1 MIRNWVKYCTNGCY
15 QWTHSVFV
23 KHIYYTSSCSWVI
36 GVRFLGPI
44 SWRWELSKP
53 KSTKIL
59 FLAPSWKYHLSNGPL
74 SRGRLI
80 PRLVCIFFFSVSQFL
95 LQVLS
100 RTFTQP
106 APFLESAWSLSH
118 PDRGFCPSHSGYTT
132 QFWFLERFAQC
143 WWVSNLS
150 TNPLCGPFHINCQ
163 GISRFSQFTSVF
175 LTFEY
180 FLPPNLGALWLKLP
194 FTLLMRFSL

>member
-23 KHIYYTSSCSWVI
+23 KHIYCTSSCSWVI

-59 FLAPSWKYHLSNGPL
+59 FLAPSRKYHLSNGPL

-80 PRLVCIFFFSVSQFL
+80 PRLVGILFFSVSPVFTTGL
-95 LQVLS
+95 VTDIYPTRPLFGVCVISFSPWSRVLS
-100 RTFTQP
+100 FSFRVY
-106 APFLESAWSLSH
+106 
-118 PDRGFCPSHSGYTT
+118 HSV
-132 QFWFLERFAQC
+132 L
-143 WWVSNLS
+143 
-150 TNPLCGPFHINCQ
+150 
-163 GISRFSQFTSVF
+163 ISRTVCTVLMSQ
-175 LTFEY
+175 
-180 FLPPNLGALWLKLP
+180 
-194 FTLLMRFSL
+194 